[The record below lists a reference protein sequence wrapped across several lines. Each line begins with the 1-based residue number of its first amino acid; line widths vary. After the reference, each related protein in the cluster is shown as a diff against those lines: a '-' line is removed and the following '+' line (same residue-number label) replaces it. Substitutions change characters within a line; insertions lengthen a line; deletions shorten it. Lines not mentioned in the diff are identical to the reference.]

1 MSDEPKV
8 TILPPG
14 EALGARDLQLW
25 AQRRTA
31 GRSGVWSSRKER
43 KSAAKF
49 ERLKL
54 DGADRWLA
62 RAMRKRASK

>member
-8 TILPPG
+8 TICPPG

-31 GRSGVWSSRKER
+31 RRSGVWSSRKER

-62 RAMRKRASK
+62 KHNAKKRD

>member
-1 MSDEPKV
+1 MSDDVKV
-8 TILPPG
+8 TKCPPE

-25 AQRRTA
+25 AQRRAA
-31 GRSGVWSSRKER
+31 GRSGVQSSRKER

-62 RAMRKRASK
+62 KHNAKKRD